1 MRKLL
6 TLAFSGLMLMGL
18 AACGDENAGDNANSN
33 PDMTAP
39 AEPGMAPA
47 DPGGGATTPP
57 SPGEGTNQGSGS
69 GQF

>member
-6 TLAFSGLMLMGL
+6 TLAISGLMLLGL
-18 AACGDENAGDNANSN
+18 AACGDENAGDNASSD
-33 PDMTAP
+33 PDMSAP

-47 DPGGGATTPP
+47 DPGGATTPP
-57 SPGEGTNQGSGS
+57 SQGGGTDQGSGS